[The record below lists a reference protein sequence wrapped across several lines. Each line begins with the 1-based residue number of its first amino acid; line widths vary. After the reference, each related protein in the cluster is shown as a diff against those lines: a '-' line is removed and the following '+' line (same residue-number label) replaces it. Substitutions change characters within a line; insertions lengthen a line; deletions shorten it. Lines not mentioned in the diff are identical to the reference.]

1 MYYYKFLVWY
11 IMRIIILK
19 MLKYLISFLVS
30 KNRFFLMLK
39 YKMKWSCNFIEDW
52 VNINILR
59 LFVVIIKRLLC
70 ILVNMYWYLLG
81 LFWIRGC
88 LLLNKMFVFN
98 CICIFLCL
106 YFV

>member
-1 MYYYKFLVWY
+1 MYYYKFLIWC

-19 MLKYLISFLVS
+19 ILKYLISCLVS

-39 YKMKWSCNFIEDW
+39 YKMKWSCNFIKDW
-52 VNINILR
+52 VNISILW

-70 ILVNMYWYLLG
+70 ILYLLG

-98 CICIFLCL
+98 CMCIFLCL

>member
-19 MLKYLISFLVS
+19 MLKYLISCLVS

-52 VNINILR
+52 VNINILW
-59 LFVVIIKRLLC
+59 LFVVIIKDC
-70 ILVNMYWYLLG
+70 CVYWL
-81 LFWIRGC
+81 
-88 LLLNKMFVFN
+88 
-98 CICIFLCL
+98 ICIDIYWV
-106 YFV
+106 YFELEDVCY